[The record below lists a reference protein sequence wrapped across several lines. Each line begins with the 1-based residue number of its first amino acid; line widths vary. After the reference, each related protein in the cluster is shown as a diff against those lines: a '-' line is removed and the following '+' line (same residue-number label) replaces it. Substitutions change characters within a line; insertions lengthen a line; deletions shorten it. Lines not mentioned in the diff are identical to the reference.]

1 MSYSKTKLS
10 RTLLNSTVRKIGL
23 SSLSTDLDFGTFA
36 KGKTSAH
43 FHSVGSE
50 PSLMDAL
57 KIDQMGPL
65 TIAAKSLR
73 SQFGIPSG
81 PGMRE

>member
-10 RTLLNSTVRKIGL
+10 RTLLNSTVREIDL
-23 SSLSTDLDFGTFA
+23 SSLSTDLDFGTC
-36 KGKTSAH
+36 KTSAH
-43 FHSVGSE
+43 FHSVGTE

-81 PGMRE
+81 PGMGE